1 MDLEIREERN
11 GTERQTRVSGPQ
23 KGTDLVVRGE
33 SVRRESSREQGVMP
47 GMEIMVESGVC
58 LPF

>member
-1 MDLEIREERN
+1 MGPEIREERN
-11 GTERQTRVSGPQ
+11 GTEGQTRVSGPQ
-23 KGTDLVVRGE
+23 KGTDLVVQGE

-47 GMEIMVESGVC
+47 RMEIMVESGVC

>member
-1 MDLEIREERN
+1 MREDRN

-23 KGTDLVVRGE
+23 KGTDFVVQGE

-47 GMEIMVESGVC
+47 GMEIIVESGVC